1 MAMDGTYNVTVSG
14 MGKSKDGVVT
24 LAQAGDGLQ
33 GKVEIL
39 GMTVELQNG
48 EVNGDSFTGVVEA
61 QTPMGAMK
69 GKVKGSV
76 TGDKIS
82 GKISAGL
89 LGASFEGTRA

>member
-1 MAMDGTYNVTVSG
+1 MALDGTYNVTVSG

-24 LAQAGDGLQ
+24 LAQSDGELQ

-39 GMTVELQNG
+39 GMTVELQKG
-48 EVNGDSFTGVVEA
+48 KVSGDSFTGVFEA

-69 GKVKGSV
+69 GKVKATV

-89 LGASFEGTRA
+89 LGATFEGTRA